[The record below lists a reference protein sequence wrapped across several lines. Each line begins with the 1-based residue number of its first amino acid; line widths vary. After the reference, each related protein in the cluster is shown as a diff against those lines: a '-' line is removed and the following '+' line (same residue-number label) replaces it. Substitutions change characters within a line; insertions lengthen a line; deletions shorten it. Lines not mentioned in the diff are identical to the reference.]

1 MTVGRHNLSRRALL
15 GAGVA
20 AAAVVATG
28 TGAAPAEPEQTAT
41 DGSCEPPAPRS
52 PRIDIVCGECG
63 GSNVSRDAWA
73 DWSVEE
79 QDWVLGAV
87 FDYGHCQD
95 CDGESSLEEV
105 ELPPQLSPTG

>member
-1 MTVGRHNLSRRALL
+1 MDVGRHNLSRRALL
-15 GAGVA
+15 GAGAA
-20 AAAVVATG
+20 AAAVAATG
-28 TGAAPAEPEQTAT
+28 TGAAPPEPAQTETAGSAELPTLRT
-41 DGSCEPPAPRS
+41 

-73 DWSVEE
+73 DWSIEE

-105 ELPPQLSPTG
+105 ELPPQPSPTG